1 MTNDTTTTT
10 NVEPEQAEP
19 NVEINPDTSVDRE
32 DALDDPRGN
41 REAAKYRKQLRDAQ
55 AELEG
60 VQGRLAAAQSAL
72 LVQEASNLRVMR
84 SMQIRPEAVHELD
97 ASTVFGQ
104 DGQVDTNALRAQ
116 LDAVY
121 AERPYLFTKNLD
133 GTMILPNEGKQPD
146 SNPNLNSFETAFR
159 P

>member
-1 MTNDTTTTT
+1 MTETTTTP
-10 NVEPEQAEP
+10 EAEQAEP
-19 NVEINPDTSVDRE
+19 NPESTIEPEEVP
-32 DALDDPRGN
+32 DDPRGN

-72 LVQEASNLRVMR
+72 LAQEAGNLRVMK
-84 SMQIRPEAVHELD
+84 SMQIRPEAVRELD
-97 ASTVFGQ
+97 AGSVFGQ
-104 DGQVDTNALRAQ
+104 DGQIDTTALQAQ

-121 AERPYLFTKNLD
+121 ADRPYLFARNLN
-133 GTMILPNEGKQPD
+133 GTMIIPSEGKHPD
-146 SNPNLNSFETAFR
+146 SNPDLNSFETAFR